1 MKKICLLGATGSIGT
16 STLDVIKNNSDKF
29 QLVAMSFGKNIE
41 KAQKIIEDFSPKY
54 VSVQTEELAET
65 LKNKYPQI
73 DVFYGNEGLKQLV
86 QTDYDLLLN
95 AVMGSVGLIPTMT
108 AIELGRDIAIANKE
122 TLVVAGDFI
131 MPAAKKAGVNLL
143 PVDSEHSAIFQVL
156 QGVKKSDLRDI
167 TITASGGS
175 FRDKKRSELIGVS
188 VGDALNHPNWSM
200 GAKITIDSATMV
212 NKGLEVI
219 EAHHLFQVDYDD
231 INVIMHRE
239 SVVHSLIT
247 LKDGA
252 MYAELGASDMRQ
264 PIQFALTY
272 PDHIPLVNEKEF
284 SLAKLASIHFEE
296 VNYERFPMLALAF
309 KVGRLGGSFPAVFN
323 AANEIAV
330 AAFLQEKIEF
340 LDIEKIIEKA
350 VSNHV
355 EVNDLSLEKLISI
368 DSETRNKV
376 ENWISDKNF

>member
-73 DVFYGNEGLKQLV
+73 DVFYGNEGLNQLV
-86 QTDYDLLLN
+86 QTDYNLLLN

-156 QGVKKSDLRDI
+156 QGVKETDLRDI

-175 FRDKKRSELIGVS
+175 FRDKKRSELVGVS

-284 SLAKLASIHFEE
+284 SLAKLATIHFEE

-323 AANEIAV
+323 AANEVAV

-350 VSNHV
+350 VGNHV
-355 EVNDLSLEKLISI
+355 EVNDLSLEKLIFI

>member
-73 DVFYGNEGLKQLV
+73 DVFHGNEGLNQLV

-156 QGVKKSDLRDI
+156 QGVKETDLRDI

-175 FRDKKRSELIGVS
+175 FRDKKRSELVGVS
-188 VGDALNHPNWSM
+188 VKDALNHPNWSM

-272 PDHIPLVNEKEF
+272 PDHISLVNEKEF
-284 SLAKLASIHFEE
+284 SLAKLATIHFEE

-323 AANEIAV
+323 AANEVAV

-350 VSNHV
+350 VDNHV

>member
-41 KAQKIIEDFSPKY
+41 KVEEIIKDFGPKY
-54 VSVQTEELAET
+54 ISVQTEILAEV
-65 LKNKYPQI
+65 LKNKYPHIQI
-73 DVFYGNEGLKQLV
+73 FQGDEGLNQLV

-131 MPAAKKAGVNLL
+131 IPAAKKAGINLL

-175 FRDKKRSELIGVS
+175 FRDKKRSELVGVS
-188 VGDALNHPNWSM
+188 VKDALNHPNWSM

-284 SLAKLASIHFEE
+284 SLAKLATIHFEE
-296 VNYERFPMLALAF
+296 VDYERFPVLALAF

-323 AANEIAV
+323 AANEVAV

-350 VSNHV
+350 VANHV
-355 EVNDLSLEKLISI
+355 EINDLSLEKLVSI

-376 ENWISDKNF
+376 EKWISDKNF